1 MAGLPLVSSAAVVG
15 YWSFDDG
22 LPTSTAGT
30 LSSSVNSP
38 ALDGAASNSG
48 TGSTKPVFSNQ
59 MPGVEIQGSAG
70 GATLNPSNGAALY
83 FTNPDAPGNLNGTS
97 GGRVDILDSGAGSPL
112 KLESFTIEGFI
123 KVEDFVNF
131 AAIFTKNRVDANG
144 STWMID
150 TDNAGHLRARFD
162 SQPLGS
168 GNGTTGFNQSFI
180 GTSALINDGLW
191 HHIALTYDGPTR
203 AANLYVDYARV
214 AGGTVINPLVYDN
227 SALRFGSS
235 GGGRGFDGY
244 MDEVRLSDTALAP
257 TEFLSAVPEPSVVS
271 LAMLGALVLGMHRRR
286 RS

>member
-1 MAGLPLVSSAAVVG
+1 MAGLPLAGNAAVVG

-30 LSSSVNSP
+30 LSTSVNSP
-38 ALDGAASNSG
+38 SLDGTATNSG
-48 TGSTKPVFSNQ
+48 AGSIKPVFSDQ
-59 MPGVEIQGSAG
+59 MPGAEIQGSAG
-70 GATLNPSNGAALY
+70 GAVLNPSNGAALY
-83 FTNPDAPGNLNGTS
+83 FTNPDAPGNLNSTS
-97 GGRVDILDSGAGSPL
+97 GGRVDIVDSGVGSPL
-112 KLESFTIEGFI
+112 KLASFTIEGFI

-131 AAIFTKNRVDANG
+131 AAIFTKNRTDANG

-162 SQPLGS
+162 SQPIGS
-168 GNGTTGFNQSFI
+168 GNGTTGFNQSFV

-191 HHIALTYDGPTR
+191 HHIALTYDGSTR
-203 AANLYVDYARV
+203 AANLYVDYVRV

-227 SALRFGSS
+227 SALRFGAS

-257 TEFLSAVPEPSVVS
+257 TEFLHAVPEPSVAG
-271 LAMLGALVLGMHRRR
+271 LAMVGVLTLGMRRR
-286 RS
+286 RHS